1 MDFQP
6 INQPKAMFEQYTQP
20 DSSNKNAIIII
31 LTIILVLSLLGINA
45 FSFIGDVLQQFIN
58 VFSPLFSNALKGF
71 GYASGTAINASSE
84 VIADT
89 SKTGIDILNGT
100 VQSVGDLL
108 IKTGDQNRQMN
119 QPPTVVRNPPQPA
132 ETTNPIVNGPSI
144 NKNKWC
150 LVGEY
155 NGTRGCIHITD
166 SDKCMSGQ
174 VFPSQQLCLNPNL
187 SR

>member
-6 INQPKAMFEQYTQP
+6 INQTKATFEEYTST
-20 DSSNKNAIIII
+20 DSSNKNVVIVVLI
-31 LTIILVLSLLGINA
+31 LIVILSLLGINI
-45 FSFIGDVLQQFIN
+45 FSFVGDVLQQFIN
-58 VFSPLFSNALKGF
+58 VFSPLFSNALTGF
-71 GYASGTAINASSE
+71 GRVSGTALNASSN

-108 IKTGDQNRQMN
+108 IKSHDQNKIN
-119 QPPTVVRNPPQPA
+119 QPPMVARDPPQPA
-132 ETTNPIVNGPSI
+132 DTTNPIVSAAVA

-155 NGTRGCIHITD
+155 NGKRGCISITD

-187 SR
+187 SK